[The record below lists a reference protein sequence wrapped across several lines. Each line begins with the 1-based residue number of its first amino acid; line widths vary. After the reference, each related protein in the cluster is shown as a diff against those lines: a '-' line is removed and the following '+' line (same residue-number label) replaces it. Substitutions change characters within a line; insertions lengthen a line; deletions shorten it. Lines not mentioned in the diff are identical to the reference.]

1 VRLDDTRMN
10 AAAIDIPEETMAEVD
25 LIVGSIRVRDVR

>member
-1 VRLDDTRMN
+1 METV
-10 AAAIDIPEETMAEVD
+10 DIPEAIMAEVD